1 MAMYQYTLTGT
12 TGNDL
17 RAIQQPDTFNQ
28 WIYTFD
34 GQAGLDQ
41 LSFDRLPVS
50 DFTIYKDAAGIHVD
64 SVSSAS
70 HMVYT
75 TLKNVEELSFSTGSK
90 IVYLNQLFP
99 ITGTAAADTL
109 AGSGSR
115 DTLLGLGGND
125 ILVAAAGNDSL
136 SGGAGNDVL
145 RGGAGKDTLTGGTGR
160 DVFDFDRTSES
171 GPASSTRDVIKDFNH
186 AAGDMVDLRTID
198 ARPSVA
204 GHVAASGNNDK
215 FTFLASA
222 PRAAAE
228 GVLWYDATAKVL
240 YGSTDADTTA
250 EFSIQVDLTGIT
262 AANAADY
269 LLL

>member
-1 MAMYQYTLTGT
+1 MAMLYKTIAGT
-12 TGNDL
+12 TGNDA
-17 RAIQQPDTFNQ
+17 RSIQEPDTFNQ

-34 GQAGLDQ
+34 GKAGVDR
-41 LSFDRLPVS
+41 LSFDRLPQS

-99 ITGTAAADTL
+99 ITGTAAANTL
-109 AGSGSR
+109 VGSASR

-125 ILVAAAGNDSL
+125 ILGAGTGNDSL
-136 SGGAGNDVL
+136 DGGAGNDVL
-145 RGGAGKDTLTGGTGR
+145 RGGAGKDTLTGGTGK
-160 DVFDFDRTSES
+160 DLFDFDRINES
-171 GPASSTRDVIKDFNH
+171 GITAATRDVIKDFNH
-186 AAGDMVDLRTID
+186 ASRDMVDLRTID

-204 GHVAASGNNDK
+204 GNVAASGNNDK

-222 PRAAAE
+222 PSAAAE

-240 YGSTDADTTA
+240 YGSTDADAAA
-250 EFSIQVDLTGIT
+250 EFSIQVNLTGIT
-262 AANAADY
+262 VANAADY